1 MFAVFALIFWVAQY
15 PMEWIE
21 TGFGYMGSVV
31 GRWVPP
37 GDVRSLLV
45 DGVIGGVGGVLV
57 FLPQI
62 CILFFFLALLEDT
75 GYLARAA
82 FVMDR
87 LMRRVGLPGK
97 AFVPILS
104 AHACAIPAIMSSRVI
119 EDRRDRLVTIL
130 VLPLFSCSARIPVYA
145 MITALLFPSRPV
157 LAGLVFTGAYV
168 LGIVAALIMALVFK
182 RSILP
187 GESRPLVLE
196 LPSYKL
202 PNLRTA
208 LLTSLDRAKI
218 FIKRAGTIILAVSIL
233 LWFLASFPRSEP
245 PAAALA
251 LQAEAQ
257 ELSAVGQSERA
268 EELVEEATQ
277 LSAQSRLAQSFAGR
291 AGRAIEPV
299 LRPLGFDWQIGIGVL
314 SSFAA
319 REVIV
324 STLAVVYGVGESA
337 TNEDPSPLYD
347 SLRSAVRSDGT
358 PVFTTATSVSLLIF
372 YVLAMQCLST
382 QAVTRR
388 ETNSWKWP
396 AFQLLYMTILAYS
409 VTFLVYQLL
418 RTWTLG

>member
-1 MFAVFALIFWVAQY
+1 
-15 PMEWIE
+15 
-21 TGFGYMGSVV
+21 
-31 GRWVPP
+31 
-37 GDVRSLLV
+37 
-45 DGVIGGVGGVLV
+45 
-57 FLPQI
+57 
-62 CILFFFLALLEDT
+62 
-75 GYLARAA
+75 
-82 FVMDR
+82 
-87 LMRRVGLPGK
+87 
-97 AFVPILS
+97 
-104 AHACAIPAIMSSRVI
+104 
-119 EDRRDRLVTIL
+119 LVTIL

-157 LAGLVFTGAYV
+157 LAGMVFTGAYAS
-168 LGIVAALIMALVFK
+168 GIVAALVMALVFK

-208 LLTSLDRAKI
+208 LLTSWDRARI

-257 ELSAVGQSERA
+257 ELSAAGQA
-268 EELVEEATQ
+268 EGAEDLVREARQ
-277 LSAQSRLAQSFAGR
+277 LTAQSRLAQSFAGR

-299 LRPLGFDWQIGIGVL
+299 LRPLGFDWQIGIGIL

-347 SLRSAVRSDGT
+347 SLRDAVRTDGT

-396 AFQLLYMTILAYS
+396 TFQLVYMTVLAYS

-418 RTWTLG
+418 RAWSLG